1 MNRLFKWSASTLLCL
16 MYCFLIPLPSYASG
30 DSYSSYAELQQYE
43 ILHQDYDIR
52 YEQRFSYLS
61 IMAIHGGGIEPG
73 TSEVAKELAD
83 RFSASYYLF
92 EGIKSTNNGVLHI
105 TSENFDEPIAR
116 GMAQQSM
123 SVMTIHGYSGSQ
135 PIVYVGGKNQLY
147 KELVKQSL
155 RKHGFTVR
163 DAPSNI
169 AGTSEQNIVNDN
181 LLKAGVQLELTAELR
196 KSFFVNHDWS
206 RNNRMNVTPLFHT
219 FMTSLQ
225 EASSSYQTFLYF
237 QVH

>member
-1 MNRLFKWSASTLLCL
+1 MNRLFKWSTSILLWL
-16 MYCFLIPLPSYASG
+16 MYCFLISPPSYASG
-30 DSYSSYAELQQYE
+30 DYYSSYAELQQHE
-43 ILHQDYDIR
+43 ILHQDYEIR

-61 IMAIHGGGIEPG
+61 VMAIHGGGIEPG

-92 EGIKSTNNGVLHI
+92 EGIQSSSNGVLHI
-105 TSENFDEPIAR
+105 TSEHFDEPTAR

-147 KELVKQSL
+147 KELVKQAL
-155 RKHGFTVR
+155 RRNGFTVR
-163 DAPSNI
+163 DAPSDI
-169 AGTSEQNIVNDN
+169 AGISEQNIVNDN

-206 RNNRMNVTPLFHT
+206 RNNRMNVTPLFYT
-219 FMTSLQ
+219 FVSSLQ